1 MRKKKQEKN
10 EEKEILQALS
20 AKTEDEGEE
29 TAAAEQEKGETEDPA
44 KKMEADVALFH
55 SLFPEVKAESIP
67 DEVWEM
73 VEKGESL
80 AASYALFTVKKQ
92 REEEKIRA
100 VNEENQKKAPP
111 RIRHDGAE
119 SEYFS
124 PEAVKGMTRKEIK
137 ENYDAI
143 LNSMEKWN

>member
-1 MRKKKQEKN
+1 MKKKKQEKM

-20 AKTEDEGEE
+20 AQTEGEE
-29 TAAAEQEKGETEDPA
+29 KAEGSEEEKKEDPA
-44 KKMEADVALFH
+44 KKMETDIALFH
-55 SLFPEVKAESIP
+55 ALFPEVKAESIP
-67 DEVWEM
+67 EEVWEM
-73 VEKGESL
+73 VENGESL

-124 PEAVKGMTRKEIK
+124 PEAVKSMSRKEIK

-143 LNSMEKWN
+143 LKSMEKWN